1 MVSARYDLE
10 HAREAL
16 EAVANRT
23 VVKAL
28 IVPN

>member
-1 MVSARYDLE
+1 MLTRRFDLDG
-10 HAREAL
+10 AGDAL
-16 EAVANRT
+16 EAVASRE